1 MRTEETQRAKE
12 SRPGSAAYWACQ
24 LAGWGGYGLG
34 YYLAVLVP
42 FHATGWKRSLADA
55 LFCATGLA
63 GTHALRLWMKRRGWS
78 ELGYSRLAPR
88 LMLGSLLLGGLQTAV
103 LYGCLAL
110 EGEMDWGQTPV
121 VPIVGVTVFF
131 STFLVALWLAI
142 YLVVLAV
149 RRRRAA
155 EMNALRAEVLARES
169 KLRSLQ
175 QQLNPHFL
183 FNCLNSLRGMI
194 DEDRGRAQQMVTR
207 LAELLRAS
215 LRQDECSA
223 IPLEEELATVDAYLE
238 LESVRLEERLRIRRE
253 IAVEAMGA
261 LVPPMMVQG
270 LVENAV
276 KHGIAQLPGGGELVL
291 RVGREGETL
300 RVEVGNTG
308 RLKVE
313 QGSGIGLTNARERLR
328 LLYGER
334 ASVELREEP
343 AGWVRATV
351 VLPFQTVEA
360 ACER

>member
-1 MRTEETQRAKE
+1 MNAARLEHGRAGA
-12 SRPGSAAYWACQ
+12 SSAAYWTCQ
-24 LAGWGGYGLG
+24 LAGWGGYGLC

-42 FHATGWKRSLADA
+42 FHATGLSRALADA
-55 LFCATGLA
+55 GFCATGLV
-63 GTHALRLWMKRRGWS
+63 GTHLLRLGMKRRGWS
-78 ELGYSRLAPR
+78 ELSYARLAPR
-88 LMLGSLLLGGLQTAV
+88 LVFGSLLLGALQTAV
-103 LYGCLAL
+103 LYGSLTL
-110 EGEMDWGQTPV
+110 EGLMDWSQIPALA
-121 VPIVGVTVFF
+121 ILAVTMFF
-131 STFLVALWLAI
+131 SAFLVALWLAI

-155 EMNALRAEVLARES
+155 EMNALRAELAGREA

-194 DEDRGRAQQMVTR
+194 DEDRGRAREMVTR

-215 LRQDECSA
+215 LRQDETSA

-253 IAVEAMGA
+253 VEPEARGAMA
-261 LVPPMMVQG
+261 PPMLVQG
-270 LVENAV
+270 LVENAL
-276 KHGIAQLPGGGELVL
+276 KHGIAQLPQGGELLL
-291 RVGREGETL
+291 RVAREGDSL

-308 RLKVE
+308 RLRTE
-313 QGSGIGLTNARERLR
+313 PGSGIGLRNARERLQ

-334 ASVELREEP
+334 ASVDLREEP

-351 VLPFQTVEA
+351 VLPFQAVEA

>member
-1 MRTEETQRAKE
+1 MFGGDPMTQE
-12 SRPGSAAYWACQ
+12 
-24 LAGWGGYGLG
+24 
-34 YYLAVLVP
+34 V
-42 FHATGWKRSLADA
+42 ADE
-55 LFCATGLA
+55 
-63 GTHALRLWMKRRGWS
+63 LW
-78 ELGYSRLAPR
+78 
-88 LMLGSLLLGGLQTAV
+88 
-103 LYGCLAL
+103 
-110 EGEMDWGQTPV
+110 
-121 VPIVGVTVFF
+121 
-131 STFLVALWLAI
+131 
-142 YLVVLAV
+142 
-149 RRRRAA
+149 
-155 EMNALRAEVLARES
+155 
-169 KLRSLQ
+169 
-175 QQLNPHFL
+175 
-183 FNCLNSLRGMI
+183 CLNSLRGMI
-194 DEDRGRAQQMVTR
+194 DEDRGRAQQMVMR

>member
-1 MRTEETQRAKE
+1 M
-12 SRPGSAAYWACQ
+12 
-24 LAGWGGYGLG
+24 LL
-34 YYLAVLVP
+34 P
-42 FHATGWKRSLADA
+42 FHATGWKRILADA
-55 LFCATGLA
+55 AYCATGLV
-63 GTHALRLWMKRRGWS
+63 GTHVLRLWMKRRGWS
-78 ELGYSRLAPR
+78 ELGYAKLTPRLALGAL
-88 LMLGSLLLGGLQTAV
+88 LMGAVQTAM
-103 LYGCLAL
+103 LYGSLAL
-110 EGEMDWGQTPV
+110 EGEMDWGQAPV
-121 VPIVGVTVFF
+121 VPIIGVTIFF
-131 STFLVALWLAI
+131 SAFLVALWLAV
-142 YLVVLAV
+142 YLAVQAV

-155 EMNALRAEVLARES
+155 EMNALRAEVLVREA

-215 LRQDECSA
+215 LRQDACSA
-223 IPLEEELATVDAYLE
+223 ISLEEELATVDAYLE

-253 IAVEAMGA
+253 IAPEALGA
-261 LVPPMMVQG
+261 LVPPMLVQM

-276 KHGIAQLPGGGELVL
+276 KHGVAQLPAGGELLL
-291 RVGREGETL
+291 RVAREGETL

-308 RLKVE
+308 RLKIE

-334 ASVELREEP
+334 ARVDLSEEQ

-351 VLPFQTVEA
+351 ALPFQTVEA